1 MSKKKRNINRDALN
15 RINEIRAKLVEE
27 GVSLWMGG
35 AESEGGTVTGGERS
49 AGYSMFHD

>member
-35 AESEGGTVTGGERS
+35 AERGGTVTGGERS
-49 AGYSMFHD
+49 AGYGMVHD